1 MGTFQQ
7 RIELAAGPD
16 GPFETLDALVGTRA
30 MYTLVP
36 SSVLQRLGV
45 EPTERRRFIT
55 PGGSGVERDVGWAT
69 VRIDEEYAT
78 TLVVFGEGD
87 DEPVLGSFTLTGCG
101 LGVDPLRQR
110 LIPVPAYLPGFQV
123 VPDEQREAV

>member
-1 MGTFQQ
+1 
-7 RIELAAGPD
+7 
-16 GPFETLDALVGTRA
+16 

-36 SSVLQRLGV
+36 SPVLQRLGV

-55 PGGSGVERDVGWAT
+55 PGGSRVERDVGWAT
-69 VRIDEEYAT
+69 VWIDEEYAT

-110 LIPVPAYLPGFQV
+110 LVPALAYLPGILV
-123 VPDEQREAV
+123 VPDDQREAV